1 VVVEATEVDRVGI
14 GWRPELAAGIFA
26 HLDRIDVVEVI
37 ADDHFGA
44 PLAALRPLRRLA
56 SAVPL
61 MLHGVSLGL
70 ASVHRVQEA
79 RLASMARLVEAL
91 DPLLWSEHLAFVR
104 ADGHEIGHL
113 AAPPRNAAVLDGTLA
128 NLERARD
135 AVGRMPALE
144 NIASLVEP
152 PGSEMSESAWVESV
166 LRSSGAP
173 MLLDLHN
180 LHTNALNFGF
190 DPEAWLRDI
199 PLEQVR
205 VVHLAGGQWTGT
217 RDGGTPRWLDDHC
230 HEVPAPVFALLEEVA
245 RRGPQPLTVILE
257 RDGAYPP
264 MSVLL
269 AELDAA
275 RAALA
280 RGRAAAVPGD
290 WRSSHGTPVP
300 ASKVDAR
307 TAAVLEGFL
316 ARLYSEPQALQGLL
330 DDPVTALRDVGLSAD
345 VAEGIDRRG
354 LVLAVR
360 SFACKRAAREKG
372 VPQPGTVRRLAA
384 ALSQVVG
391 RFSRLR
397 QRYQQATVR

>member
-1 VVVEATEVDRVGI
+1 M

-37 ADDHFGA
+37 ADDHFGVSK
-44 PLAALRPLRRLA
+44 AALRPLRRLGN
-56 SAVPL
+56 AVRL

-70 ASVHRVQEA
+70 ASVHRVRED
-79 RLASMARLVEAL
+79 RLASMARLVDAL

-113 AAPPRNAAVLDGTLA
+113 AAPPRNAAVLEGTLA
-128 NLERARD
+128 NLERAR
-135 AVGRMPALE
+135 AVVGRMPALE

-152 PGSEMSESAWVESV
+152 PGSEMSESAWVRSV
-166 LRSSGAP
+166 LRSAHAP

-190 DPEAWLRDI
+190 DPEAWLREI

-245 RRGPQPLTVILE
+245 RRCPQPLTVILE

-264 MSVLL
+264 MRVLL

-275 RAALA
+275 RAALG
-280 RGRAAAVPGD
+280 RGRAAAVQWDG
-290 WRSSHGTPVP
+290 RESNGTSVP
-300 ASKVDAR
+300 ASKDDAR
-307 TAAVLEGFL
+307 TAAVLEGLL
-316 ARLYSEPQALQGLL
+316 ARLYSEPPALQVFL
-330 DDPVTALRDVGLSAD
+330 DDPETALRDVGLPAG
-345 VAEGIDRRG
+345 VAEGLDRRG

-360 SFACKRAAREKG
+360 SFACKRAAQAKST
-372 VPQPGTVRRLAA
+372 PRLSTLRQATT
-384 ALSQVVG
+384 ALAQLFG